1 MLQVVGLQD
10 SYTRGKRPT
19 KETYIFEKRLY
30 KETCIHSGCGA
41 GVDEGR
47 VLSEEGALLW
57 GVFIYGFEV
66 VRDDP
71 QMGVGGRG

>member
-1 MLQVVGLQD
+1 MERD

-57 GVFIYGFEV
+57 GVFIYGFEGCGMA
-66 VRDDP
+66 P
-71 QMGVGGRG
+71 KWELGGRG